1 MTVNNRQISP
11 QVYARIGGVI
21 YLLIIIL
28 GGIDEAFIRS
38 RLIVPGDVMTTTH
51 NIIASKALFRRSIVG
66 DLIMQV
72 CDIPSIVIFY
82 VLLKPVSKSLSLL
95 AAFFNLVQTAILGL
109 NKIYLLTTLSFLEG
123 ADYLKVFD
131 PHQRQAL
138 AYLSLDLH
146 ESGYGIGLLFFGFTC
161 IITGYLMFRS
171 GYFPRFVGVLQVIAG
186 LSYITNSIAQILSP
200 AVAAEIFPILM
211 VLAFIGEL
219 TTCLWLL
226 VKGLNVQKWNGYLPL
241 LCCLLL
247 PALTTPATAQST
259 MSAGTQLSPPEKQ
272 AIAYIKTH
280 LDSAKQLLVES
291 VNINSGTLNIEGVKK
306 VGALYAARL
315 EKLGFTIEWVNEPDS
330 LHRAGHLVATHL
342 ARPAGTSKKGKKL
355 FLIGHLD
362 TVFEPDMPAGP
373 FTMLNDSTATG
384 QGVNDM
390 KGGDVVMITALEA
403 LQAAGQLK
411 DMNVIAYFTGDEER
425 SGTPHAVA
433 RGDFIERARTCD
445 IALGFESATG
455 LHQVAASRRGA
466 SGWTLDITAKTGH
479 SAMVFRDNFGD
490 GAIYEAA
497 RILNAFREQLGS
509 EQYLTFNPGFI
520 IGGSEIKVDAQD
532 ARGEVVGKTNII
544 SPAAHVTGDLRF
556 LTEAQKLAARQKMQ
570 DIVAASLPGTHSV
583 ISFRDGLP
591 AMEPTPG
598 NLQLVQMTD
607 RVTKDIGLGE
617 TTACDPGIRGAG
629 DISDIA
635 QYLDCLDGLGA
646 PGEGAHKAGE
656 TIDLKGFPLMI
667 QRAAVL
673 MYRLAR

>member
-1 MTVNNRQISP
+1 MRNLLLCPKTPAIP
-11 QVYARIGGVI
+11 VI
-21 YLLIIIL
+21 C
-28 GGIDEAFIRS
+28 R
-38 RLIVPGDVMTTTH
+38 P
-51 NIIASKALFRRSIVG
+51 
-66 DLIMQV
+66 
-72 CDIPSIVIFY
+72 
-82 VLLKPVSKSLSLL
+82 VL
-95 AAFFNLVQTAILGL
+95 
-109 NKIYLLTTLSFLEG
+109 
-123 ADYLKVFD
+123 
-131 PHQRQAL
+131 
-138 AYLSLDLH
+138 
-146 ESGYGIGLLFFGFTC
+146 
-161 IITGYLMFRS
+161 
-171 GYFPRFVGVLQVIAG
+171 
-186 LSYITNSIAQILSP
+186 
-200 AVAAEIFPILM
+200 PI
-211 VLAFIGEL
+211 
-219 TTCLWLL
+219 
-226 VKGLNVQKWNGYLPL
+226 

-247 PALTTPATAQST
+247 PALTMPAQA
-259 MSAGTQLSPPEKQ
+259 QLSSPEKK
-272 AIAYIKTH
+272 AIAYINAH

-315 EKLGFTIEWVNEPDS
+315 EKLGFTIEWVSEPDS
-330 LHRAGHLVATHL
+330 LHRAGHLVATHVG
-342 ARPAGTSKKGKKL
+342 AGGGPKKRKRL
-355 FLIGHLD
+355 FLIGHRD
-362 TVFEPDMPAGP
+362 TVFEPDMPGGP

-425 SGTPHAVA
+425 SGNPHAVA
-433 RGDFIERARTCD
+433 RMDFIERAKTCD

-479 SAMVFRDNFGD
+479 SAMVFRDNYGD

-520 IGGSEIKVDAQD
+520 IGGSGIKIDAQD

-570 DIVAASLPGTHSV
+570 AIVAASLPGTNAT
-583 ISFRDGLP
+583 ISFKDGLP

-598 NLQLVQMTD
+598 NLQLVQVTD
-607 RVTKDIGLGE
+607 KVTKDMGLGE
-617 TTACDPGIRGAG
+617 TTACDPGLRGAG

-635 QYLDCLDGLGA
+635 HYLDFLDGLGA

-673 MYRLAR
+673 MYRLTH